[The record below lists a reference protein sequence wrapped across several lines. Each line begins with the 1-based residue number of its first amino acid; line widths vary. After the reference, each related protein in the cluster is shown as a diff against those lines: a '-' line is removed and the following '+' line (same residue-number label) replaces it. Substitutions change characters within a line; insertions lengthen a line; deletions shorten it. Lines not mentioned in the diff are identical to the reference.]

1 MVFQSPTIAYLCR
14 QAAAEEGCAPAAPQG
29 DKHQKTTQMPFD
41 KSAALF
47 SASQNMSFLGHCSIS
62 PLYGPAAELAVELI
76 REQQHHAGLHFVSTY
91 LEQLEQLKIH
101 TAALLRTQPE
111 HIAVVKNTS
120 EAISMIANGYP
131 FEPGD
136 EVISYV
142 HEYPANHYPWRLQ
155 ERRGVKLKLLS
166 NVPARADINPELP
179 GGWSMTELEAL
190 ITPRTRI
197 IALSHVQFTSGYA
210 ADLRALGQLCRERG
224 IDLVIDAA
232 QSLGS
237 MPIFPE
243 EMNIAALASAGWK
256 WLLGPFGTGVFY
268 TSAPFRDRLAPMQ
281 VGAEAMQQ
289 GFDYLDH
296 TWNPHTTAKR
306 FEYSSSPIS
315 LVAAL
320 AKAIGEVHARYGAE
334 AIFQEILRLQDVFLG
349 ALHNPALHP
358 LVFEGPHRSG
368 ILSIVG
374 PDLKAL
380 NQSLLDANIACAL
393 RSGFLRVA
401 PHFYNTDEEM
411 LRLAEALS

>member
-1 MVFQSPTIAYLCR
+1 MQ
-14 QAAAEEGCAPAAPQG
+14 
-29 DKHQKTTQMPFD
+29 FD
-41 KSAALF
+41 KSTTLF
-47 SASQNMSFLGHCSIS
+47 PASQDMAFLGHCSIS
-62 PLYGPAAELAVELI
+62 PLYGPAADLAVELI
-76 REQQHHAGLHFVSTY
+76 REQQYRAGLHFVATY
-91 LEQLEQLKIH
+91 LEQLEQLKTH
-101 TAALLRTQPE
+101 TATLLRTQPE
-111 HIAVVKNTS
+111 HIAAVKNTS

-155 ERRGVKLKLLS
+155 EQRGVKLKLLS
-166 NVPARADINPELP
+166 NVPARPGLSLP
-179 GGWSMTELEAL
+179 GAWSMAELESL
-190 ITPRTRI
+190 LTPRTRI

-268 TSAPFRDRLAPMQ
+268 TSALFRDKLAPVQ
-281 VGAEAMQQ
+281 IGAETMQQ

-296 TWNPHTTAKR
+296 NWTPHTTAKR

-320 AKAIGEVHARYGAE
+320 AKAIGEVHAHYGAE

-349 ALHNPALHP
+349 ALDNPHLEP

-380 NQSLLDANIACAL
+380 NQGLLDAKIACAL

-411 LRLAEALS
+411 LRLAEALSKVHR